1 MDLKKQYE
9 EFKPTTIG
17 ELWSRHKTI
26 DEILEWIELENN
38 LSSEIIVEHL
48 KKMKQ

>member
-1 MDLKKQYE
+1 MDLKQQYE
-9 EFKPTTIG
+9 NFKPTTIG

-38 LSSEIIVEHL
+38 LSCEKIIEYL